1 MYIFYNFMVII
12 VKYFGSLY
20 IYFFMVV
27 ITCSLCVYSNESLF
41 MCIYSG
47 ERVFI

>member
-1 MYIFYNFMVII
+1 MGII
-12 VKYFGSLY
+12 VKYFGCVY

-27 ITCSLCVYSNESLF
+27 ITCNLCVYSNESLF

-47 ERVFI
+47 KTVFI